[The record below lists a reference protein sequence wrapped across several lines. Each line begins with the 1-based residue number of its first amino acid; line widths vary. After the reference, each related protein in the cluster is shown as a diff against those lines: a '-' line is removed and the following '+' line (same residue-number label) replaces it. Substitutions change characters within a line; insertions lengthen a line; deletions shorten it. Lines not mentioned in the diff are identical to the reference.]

1 MGLILYLAS
10 SLKLQVRLMKWMKVT
25 MIEGIIGVS
34 TLMKLMNN
42 NNFMKI
48 TTSVSLMMLAFHL
61 I

>member
-42 NNFMKI
+42 NFMKI